1 MTKGKGKFATSRLY
15 DTLAGGSCQSGGG
28 KLISFVD
35 LINNKK
41 EFLVKIF
48 ATLIFQLG
56 LTYYVM
62 MNYQKND
69 KDDDKKKKN
78 NGSLFYYSVAQIIVI
93 IIMAF
98 VPMPIYIK
106 FLLFTL
112 FSYLGGVTL
121 SVLAKLVSP
130 EIINAAIISVLTIFG
145 LMFAVGLFLI
155 LSGIELG
162 LGFGSV
168 LFFGLLGLII
178 VRFVMMLTSQT
189 SNYYKSMS
197 VFGLILFS
205 LYIVY
210 DTNKILQKDYF
221 GDFVTAALDYYLD
234 ILNLFLDWLSI
245 SQK

>member
-1 MTKGKGKFATSRLY
+1 MAKGKGNFATSRLY
-15 DTLAGGSCQSGGG
+15 DAFAGGSGQIGGG
-28 KLISFVD
+28 KLISLVD
-35 LINNKK
+35 LMNNKK

-62 MNYQKND
+62 MNYQKNE

-121 SVLAKLVSP
+121 SFLANLVSP

-145 LMFAVGLFLI
+145 LMFSVGLFLI

-168 LFFGLLGLII
+168 LFFGLLGLIV
-178 VRFVMMLTSQT
+178 VRFTMMLTSQT

-197 VFGLILFS
+197 IFGLILFS

-210 DTNKILQKDYF
+210 DTNKILQKDYY
-221 GDFVTAALDYYLD
+221 GDFITAALDYYLD